1 MHHHIV
7 CIASTQNSKV
17 QVIVVDMSY
26 VRLCDD
32 DFSGL
37 VARNELVMVV
47 KVVGFVMKSW
57 GYTLLIFE
65 VLRQFV

>member
-1 MHHHIV
+1 
-7 CIASTQNSKV
+7 
-17 QVIVVDMSY
+17 MSY
-26 VRLCDD
+26 VRLYDD

-47 KVVGFVMKSW
+47 KVVGFVVMKRV
-57 GYTLLIFE
+57 GGATLLIFE